1 MLPCFMPT
9 HLGVAQVISVAV
21 VGSCTTRFSL
31 GSLCIPGF
39 VHRRSLG
46 KFKRR
51 LLLEQHAIKAAGYRQ
66 LGSCHGSAAWTRSS
80 AAVGSSRQ
88 LARCQQ
94 RREEGRAREQAWT
107 KLDSSTHGE
116 ADGIQQP
123 RFGFVP
129 PIHPA
134 TSPERI
140 SLLTP
145 VGVVRICSQG
155 AAAWARDE

>member
-1 MLPCFMPT
+1 MLPCLMPVW
-9 HLGVAQVISVAV
+9 LKSFLLQYWEAAQLASAIWL
-21 VGSCTTRFSL
+21 CTPL
-31 GSLCIPGF
+31 EN
-39 VHRRSLG
+39 
-46 KFKRR
+46 FKRR
-51 LLLEQHAIKAAGYRQ
+51 LLLAQHAINAAGYRQ

-155 AAAWARDE
+155 AAAWA

>member
-1 MLPCFMPT
+1 MHT
-9 HLGVAQVISVAV
+9 HTGVAQVNPVAV
-21 VGSCTTRFSL
+21 HRSCTTRFSL

-46 KFKRR
+46 KFKTR

-94 RREEGRAREQAWT
+94 RREEGRAREQAWA

-116 ADGIQQP
+116 ADGIHGQP

-134 TSPERI
+134 THAEPI

-145 VGVVRICSQG
+145 VVVVRICSQG
-155 AAAWARDE
+155 AAAWA